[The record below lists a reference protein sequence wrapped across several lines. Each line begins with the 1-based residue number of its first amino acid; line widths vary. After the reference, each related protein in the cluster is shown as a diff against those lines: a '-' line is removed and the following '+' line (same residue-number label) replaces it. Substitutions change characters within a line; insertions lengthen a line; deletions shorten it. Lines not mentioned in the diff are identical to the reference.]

1 MSISDFLTLFSSRT
15 QGFFWTSAPAPL
27 LTGAA
32 LFSLSLSTLLAC
44 VWPSSHAERN
54 LPVRGL
60 SRSGYKVWPLWV
72 WIYCLVW
79 CVLCCPAPA
88 CQCLGNMLNRV
99 HEGLRPLSS
108 AVKSL
113 LSAFQLACRTLSMI
127 NNWILMEHPW
137 PVLAAGM
144 GCQSQRW

>member
-1 MSISDFLTLFSSRT
+1 MKKLPLRSTRGLSLMQAGAAQVSISDFLTLFSSRT

-79 CVLCCPAPA
+79 
-88 CQCLGNMLNRV
+88 
-99 HEGLRPLSS
+99 
-108 AVKSL
+108 
-113 LSAFQLACRTLSMI
+113 
-127 NNWILMEHPW
+127 
-137 PVLAAGM
+137 
-144 GCQSQRW
+144 

>member
-79 CVLCCPAPA
+79 CVLRCPAPICGCHGYILSPTLDGRA
-88 CQCLGNMLNRV
+88 PCHQQPTRALHTTCMRNSVGCFQDTWST
-99 HEGLRPLSS
+99 HGL
-108 AVKSL
+108 
-113 LSAFQLACRTLSMI
+113 C
-127 NNWILMEHPW
+127 W
-137 PVLAAGM
+137 
-144 GCQSQRW
+144 

>member
-1 MSISDFLTLFSSRT
+1 MKDRLLRCVRGCSLMQAGAAQVSISDFLTLFSSRT

-44 VWPSSHAERN
+44 VWPGSHAERN

-88 CQCLGNMLNRV
+88 CQCLGNML
-99 HEGLRPLSS
+99 S
-108 AVKSL
+108 
-113 LSAFQLACRTLSMI
+113 
-127 NNWILMEHPW
+127 
-137 PVLAAGM
+137 
-144 GCQSQRW
+144 